1 MRAVGVRV
9 IEPAQRAGRAAGVDR
24 RVSAGRLSCRPVR
37 RVQRPPHRDRF
48 RRQVGQDGETG
59 QYRRA
64 RPPGGNQRDTP
75 CRARS
80 QHGQRDRREKT
91 MLAPT
96 SSGDV

>member
-1 MRAVGVRV
+1 MGR
-9 IEPAQRAGRAAGVDR
+9 PASSAATTASSR
-24 RVSAGRLSCRPVR
+24 AGRLSGRPVR